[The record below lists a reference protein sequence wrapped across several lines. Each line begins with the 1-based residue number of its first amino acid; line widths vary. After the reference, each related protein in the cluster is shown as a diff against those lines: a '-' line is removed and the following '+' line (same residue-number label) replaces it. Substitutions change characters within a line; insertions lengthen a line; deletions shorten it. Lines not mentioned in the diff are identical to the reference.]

1 MHEMWRNF
9 RKTIQQAR
17 RSSLCKQSRSDIARE
32 SISKYSKKR
41 VLVDGTCVDS
51 LKQKLSK
58 NNKSGVKGVS
68 WDKEREKWLAQIQL
82 QGINY
87 GLGRF
92 EKIGRCCFRK
102 EKAEQELYEPII
114 KACENDLK

>member
-1 MHEMWRNF
+1 MKCGEISE
-9 RKTIQQAR
+9 KTIQQAR

-102 EKAEQELYEPII
+102 EKSRTGTV
-114 KACENDLK
+114 

>member
-1 MHEMWRNF
+1 M
-9 RKTIQQAR
+9 R
-17 RSSLCKQSRSDIARE
+17 RFLEAKVVE
-32 SISKYSKKR
+32 
-41 VLVDGTCVDS
+41 
-51 LKQKLSK
+51 

-68 WDKEREKWLAQIQL
+68 WDKEREKWVAQIQL

-92 EKIGRCCFRK
+92 EKLEDAVSARK
-102 EKAEQELYEPII
+102 KAEQELYEPII